1 MLGEDVAVHE
11 HIVVSSIDF
20 VVQALSLQLL
30 ETCEEGDATT
40 VEIMGHQA
48 RSHLQASKLAA
59 CNRSAWPCQHLV
71 SLNAAPLP

>member
-1 MLGEDVAVHE
+1 MLGEDLAVLG

-20 VVQALSLQLL
+20 MVQALCLHLL

-48 RSHLQASKLAA
+48 RSQLQASKLAA

-71 SLNAAPLP
+71 SLHAAPLP